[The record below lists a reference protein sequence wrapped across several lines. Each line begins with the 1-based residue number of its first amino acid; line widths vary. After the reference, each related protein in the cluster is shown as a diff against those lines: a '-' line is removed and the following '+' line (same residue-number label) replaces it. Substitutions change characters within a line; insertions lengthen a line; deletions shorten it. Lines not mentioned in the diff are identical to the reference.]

1 MDWCF
6 PTGSWGCFLSLWW
19 VGLCLLVILEMAVC
33 MGTSLGS
40 LFPDG
45 WDCDPTWIIV
55 LPRGLSSDAR
65 GHIFPK
71 WPPQEKFELM
81 NIPKSL
87 ASKVFPPQ

>member
-1 MDWCF
+1 MGW
-6 PTGSWGCFLSLWW
+6 TGVCPLAAGVDLPLVGRALSL
-19 VGLCLLVILEMAVC
+19 GYIRDGCCL
-33 MGTSLGS
+33 GTSLGS

-45 WDCDPTWIIV
+45 WGCDSTWIIV